1 MSLETWLVYCAAALG
16 LSLTPGPNGLLAL
29 THGMRFGLGRTVFTV
44 LGGVCGFTLLIA
56 ASLAGLGA
64 LLAASEQA
72 FTLAKWAGAAYL
84 VYLGIRT
91 WQAPPPAAGLAA
103 QVTDPGERRAG
114 RLFRQG
120 LLVALSNPK
129 ALLFFAAFLPQFM
142 TPGASLL
149 AQLAVLGG
157 TFAAVELLFELVL
170 AGMAQRVAPWIV
182 RKGRLFNRAAGVA
195 FVGIGA
201 ALATTSRN

>member
-1 MSLETWLVYCAAALG
+1 MTVETWLVYAVTALG

-29 THGMRFGLGRTVFTV
+29 AHGARFGLGRTSFTV

-64 LLAASEQA
+64 LMAASEQA
-72 FTLAKWAGAAYL
+72 FTLARWIGAAYL
-84 VYLGIRT
+84 VHLGIRT
-91 WQAPPPAAGLAA
+91 WRAPPPGADEGPGDAAGAAGGPLA
-103 QVTDPGERRAG
+103 
-114 RLFRQG
+114 LFRQG

-142 TPGASLL
+142 TPGTPFLME
-149 AQLAVLGG
+149 LAVLGG
-157 TFAAVELLFELVL
+157 TFAAVEFAYELVV
-170 AGMAQRVAPWIV
+170 AGAAQRLAPLL
-182 RKGRLFNRAAGVA
+182 RRHGRLFNRAAGTS

-201 ALATTSRN
+201 AMALAGRD